1 MTDLRINDLRRNDL
15 RRNAAQQNPQRSA
28 WRRQLGTSLLEL
40 MIALAAFSIVAGVAF
55 TLFQKQQNANSSVQG
70 QVGLSL
76 ALRNATSQLELDLA
90 NAGNGYYP
98 NANIPSWPVGVTIVN
113 NWVAP
118 GTSCYSSGAYQSNC
132 FDQVN
137 IITADLIL
145 YPALTFTD
153 TTGAAAPATC
163 PGTYNGSPGAATT
176 AESIPLIQ
184 FSDVPITT
192 AIEHLARQ
200 AGINYMLDPKIGFG
214 QPDASGQIKPEP
226 QLSIRWENITA
237 ESALLALLD
246 NYGMQLVVDRKTGID
261 RISLKDPAALPPLY
275 TRVVQLQYAGV
286 GNMTNAVQSVLTDK
300 RSRVIPDTRT
310 SQLLIVATDPEQQ
323 SVDTLVAQ
331 LDKPTKQV
339 LIETKL
345 IEISSTP
352 SAKRGVDWTGTLNN
366 QNVSFGNGSISG
378 NTTITA
384 PGAPVTSSSTFGGH
398 TVTTTTT
405 PSSSQ
410 STVINQVLGAGGFSA
425 STLSGL
431 IPTTGFLNADGVNA
445 VISFINASY
454 DAQSYSTPRVVTLD
468 NQPAHIEVVRTYPIV
483 TVSGSS
489 ANNSASATVSYSNV
503 GTVLD
508 VTPRVSAN
516 DNIWLQVIPEVSD
529 HFADQSVSVGGGG
542 SFTVPIFDRRR
553 IQSQVMIPN
562 GNTLVMGG
570 LVQDAPNASYTKVP
584 FLGDIP
590 GLGWAFHSESKSMSK
605 DNLIIFITPTI
616 VKDSDFRPETSTF
629 LQSKGNTMRSPMN
642 PHHIWDGAEPE
653 TGWNN
658 PAPIPGEFRDPD
670 HTE

>member
-1 MTDLRINDLRRNDL
+1 MKKIVYNIVLAGLASILIARAQTNTTDAQPVDNT
-15 RRNAAQQNPQRSA
+15 NAASA
-28 WRRQLGTSLLEL
+28 TPAATNVPAATNMPATDATTASSNTPAASVTPAAGGETAASNAPAASEASTTTTTTS
-40 MIALAAFSIVAGVAF
+40 
-55 TLFQKQQNANSSVQG
+55 TTT
-70 QVGLSL
+70 
-76 ALRNATSQLELDLA
+76 ATSTTTTA
-90 NAGNGYYP
+90 
-98 NANIPSWPVGVTIVN
+98 V
-113 NWVAP
+113 VA
-118 GTSCYSSGAYQSNC
+118 
-132 FDQVN
+132 V
-137 IITADLIL
+137 
-145 YPALTFTD
+145 TD
-153 TTGAAAPATC
+153 TNAAAATVAS
-163 PGTYNGSPGAATT
+163 NSAVAVASPGAATT

-352 SAKRGVDWTGTLNN
+352 TAKRGVDWTGTLNN

-384 PGAPVTSSSTFGGH
+384 PGTPVTSSSTFGGH

-570 LVQDAPNASYTKVP
+570 LVQDAPNASFTKVP

-616 VKDSDFRPETSTF
+616 VKDSDFRPEPSTF